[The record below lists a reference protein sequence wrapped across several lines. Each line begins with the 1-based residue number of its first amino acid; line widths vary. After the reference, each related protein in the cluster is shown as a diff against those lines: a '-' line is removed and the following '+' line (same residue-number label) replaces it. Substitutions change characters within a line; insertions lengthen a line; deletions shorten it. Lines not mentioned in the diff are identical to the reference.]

1 MKVERMEIQKE
12 LMLNMRQSA
21 VRLALYN
28 YLPDSAVIDMMAQYI
43 DCEHCPVFSIDQK
56 CGDCK
61 ARLEEYLA
69 LKEIQYEESE
79 VSE

>member
-1 MKVERMEIQKE
+1 MKVERMEIEKE
-12 LMLNMRQSA
+12 LILNIRQSA
-21 VRLALYN
+21 VRQALYN
-28 YLPDSAVIDMMAQYI
+28 HLPDSAVIDMMAEYI
-43 DCEHCPVFSIDQK
+43 DCEHCPVYNIDHK

-79 VSE
+79 ESE